1 MRMRLFGSLIS
12 MFSTISWLPIVIY
25 VPALAFNQTTGI
37 DIHIITPVVMSIC
50 IFYTC
55 LGGIK
60 AVIWTDVIQIVI
72 MYGVMVLIMVKGTMN
87 VGGLGFVLEKNWE
100 SGRLEGPE

>member
-12 MFSTISWLPIVIY
+12 SFSCITWLPIVIY

-37 DIHIITPVVMSIC
+37 DIHIITPVVMTVC
-50 IFYTC
+50 VFYTC

-72 MYGVMVLIMVKGTMN
+72 MYGVMVLIIVKGTLS
-87 VGGLGFVLEKNWE
+87 VGGLSVVLERNWDSE
-100 SGRLEGPE
+100 RIEAPE

>member
-1 MRMRLFGSLIS
+1 MRLRLFGSLIS
-12 MFSTISWLPIVIY
+12 SVSTITWLPIVIY

-37 DIHIITPVVMSIC
+37 DIFIITPVVMTVC
-50 IFYTC
+50 VFYTC

-72 MYGVMVLIMVKGTMN
+72 MYGVMVLIIVKGTAS
-87 VGGLGFVLEKNWE
+87 VGGLGVVLERNWE
-100 SGRLEGPE
+100 SGRFEAPE